1 MLTNIFNYQQ
11 QSINRRKQAYNNIF
25 STYNLGTFD
34 GSILTPNTNLQPLLQ
49 LIDLKLLF
57 PSISDQFLKKNRFK
71 IAENENDYQLH
82 KNGKVVELEK
92 MKVVIEVE
100 MKVDFEIYGNPQP
113 PNLWNDFSLSRFSNH
128 FLIIGGEMSKS

>member
-1 MLTNIFNYQQ
+1 
-11 QSINRRKQAYNNIF
+11 
-25 STYNLGTFD
+25 
-34 GSILTPNTNLQPLLQ
+34 LQ

-57 PSISDQFLKKNRFK
+57 PSISDQFLTKNRFK
-71 IAENENDYQLH
+71 ISENDYQLH

-100 MKVDFEIYGNPQP
+100 MKVDFAIYANPQP

-128 FLIIGGEMSKS
+128 FLIGGEMSKS